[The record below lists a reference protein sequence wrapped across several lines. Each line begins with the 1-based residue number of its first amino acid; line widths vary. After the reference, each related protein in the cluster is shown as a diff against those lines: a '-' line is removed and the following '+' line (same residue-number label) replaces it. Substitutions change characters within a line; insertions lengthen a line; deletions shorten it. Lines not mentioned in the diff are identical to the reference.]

1 MKKKVNKNLTSFA
14 DHLDKQ
20 YGKRGT
26 EKRERFEEGFE
37 AFGLG
42 VMLQELRKDQGLTQ
56 EQLAEKCGTTKTYI
70 SRIEN
75 DASDIRLSTLM
86 RIIREGLG
94 GHLRLNVDMK

>member
-1 MKKKVNKNLTSFA
+1 MKNGKNDYLISFA
-14 DHLDKQ
+14 DHLDEQ

-26 EKRERFEEGFE
+26 KKREEFEEGFE
-37 AFGLG
+37 TFKIG
-42 VMLQELRKDQGLTQ
+42 VMLQELRKEQGMTQ

-86 RIIREGLG
+86 RIVRQGFG
-94 GHLRLNVDMK
+94 KHLKLSI